1 MAMRRLGNLAVFVL
15 LASASSA
22 LGGCGAVYYT
32 AQIHS
37 AESRV
42 EQARAVGAEQFA
54 PYEFYFA
61 EEHLKKA
68 KTEASEA
75 SYGEAATYAEVSEE
89 YARKAIDLAKV
100 QKAKKAP

>member
-1 MAMRRLGNLAVFVL
+1 MRRIALAAGLVGVL
-15 LASASSA
+15 SL
-22 LGGCGAVYYT
+22 LPGCGAVYYT

-42 EQARAVGAEQFA
+42 EQARAAGAEQYA

-68 KTEASEA
+68 KSEASEA
-75 SYGEAATYAEVSEE
+75 SYGDAADYAQVSEE
-89 YARKAIDLAKV
+89 FARKAIDMAKV
-100 QKAKKAP
+100 QKAKKVQ

>member
-1 MAMRRLGNLAVFVL
+1 MRRIGTLAAIVL
-15 LASASSA
+15 SSSV

-42 EQARAVGAEQFA
+42 EQARAVGAEQYA